1 MTDEDN
7 SNDQP
12 LEGDIDTPK
21 KGGRGGERKKPT
33 YSNSGGR
40 RQSDEEREEERK
52 GSEVFFALVAAGGFD
67 WGYKDWEPTKAQ
79 RDAVKV
85 LSFCGYTQEQ
95 IAYATGMSVES
106 LVRHFEFE
114 LQTARMLIIGD
125 LTSRA
130 ITRARQ
136 GDNILTMFLL
146 KTRGEGRFSERSQMV
161 AQLADESATEGID
174 EGRRAQLVGQILELL
189 DARKNKPKKE
199 DGT

>member
-1 MTDEDN
+1 MAEDDN
-7 SNDQP
+7 QPDKP
-12 LEGDIDTPK
+12 LEGDIDNPK
-21 KGGRGGERKKPT
+21 KGGKKKPT

-40 RQSDEEREEERK
+40 RQTDEERDAEEK
-52 GSEVFFALVAAGGFD
+52 GSRVFFALVAAGGFD
-67 WGYKDWEPTKAQ
+67 WQYKDWEPTEQQ

-106 LVRHFEFE
+106 LVRYFDFE

-146 KTRGEGRFSERSQMV
+146 KTRSEGRFSEKAAMV

-174 EGRRAQLVGQILELL
+174 EGKRARLVGQILELL
-189 DARKNKPKKE
+189 DARKNKPKGKKE
-199 DGT
+199 DGE